1 MNAIAVL
8 TRDVQVR
15 VVNCSLS
22 GCLLETPTRM
32 EPGTTGSLR
41 MTIDG
46 SEFTDDV
53 QVVRCQLIEGAGALY
68 QVGVRFLWTTHPNRG
83 ALRHGV
89 WQLHR
94 RATTGEGR
102 TRSNV

>member
-1 MNAIAVL
+1 VNALAVL

-32 EPGTTGSLR
+32 EPGQTASLR
-41 MTIDG
+41 MVIDG
-46 SEFTDDV
+46 VEFTDDV
-53 QVVRCQLIEGAGALY
+53 QVVRCQLIEGAGTLY
-68 QVGVRFLWTTHPNRG
+68 HVGVRFLWTTHPNRG
-83 ALRHGV
+83 ALRQGV

-94 RATTGEGR
+94 RAVTSGTTTE
-102 TRSNV
+102 SNI